1 MVVSVKRKLYF
12 CTNNQKKVATM
23 DEKERHQLMLRRA
36 LLFQQIH
43 LTVLFEDDFIAKL
56 GKRGVLDLQ
65 DDILDEIIFTDK
77 KLGLRI

>member
-1 MVVSVKRKLYF
+1 
-12 CTNNQKKVATM
+12 M
-23 DEKERHQLMLRRA
+23 DEKDRRQLMLRRA